1 MDDLVDFLQEKP
13 EYLDIL
19 RTIIEYEE
27 QKGEMDTRL
36 VERMEYDRYWNNTEI
51 PVNATRL
58 YHLETKGIIE
68 RVIDTNS
75 TTAYA
80 IVNRSRLKDTVNN
93 IEENYDGDREVVNHY
108 FPSEEELDDNLF
120 NDVIGYDDVKWLLRR
135 GLTTDDITNF
145 LLVGP
150 PGSAKTV
157 FLLCIRELNN
167 AVFVPGADSSS
178 AGFLEALF
186 ENKPK
191 YVLVD
196 EVDDMNADNQKS
208 MSSYMETG
216 IAKETKYDKTR
227 EMKINAKTFGSAN
240 STGPIQN
247 HILDRFNVLHF
258 DKYSKDEFTNVC
270 QHMLPKNEDVSE
282 ENAVRIAQLLWE
294 QKRTSDVR
302 EAIRVARLSRGDPEK
317 VISVMD
323 KYSPNNSGLFG
334 SS

>member
-1 MDDLVDFLQEKP
+1 MVDVESFLRQKP
-13 EYLDIL
+13 EYIEIL
-19 RTIIEYEE
+19 KTIIEHEE
-27 QKGEMDTRL
+27 DIGECTGLLADRI
-36 VERMEYDRYWNNTEI
+36 EYDRYWNNTDV

-58 YHLETKGIIE
+58 YHLETKGIID
-68 RVIDTNS
+68 RVMDTNS
-75 TTAYA
+75 TTAYSIVDREWLKNQVDA
-80 IVNRSRLKDTVNN
+80 IDNSFS
-93 IEENYDGDREVVNHY
+93 EGREVVHHS
-108 FPSEEELDDNLF
+108 FPSEDELDEGLF
-120 NDVIGYDDVKWLLRR
+120 DDVIGYEDVKWLLRR
-135 GLTTDDITNF
+135 GLTTDEITNF

-157 FLLCIRELNN
+157 FLLCIRDLQD

-196 EVDDMNADNQKS
+196 EVDDMSTDNQKS

-240 STGPIQN
+240 KLGPIQD
-247 HILDRFNVLHF
+247 HILDRFNVLQF
-258 DKYSKDEFTNVC
+258 DKYDRDEFLNVC
-270 QHMLPKNEDVSE
+270 EHMLPSKEGVTEDE
-282 ENAVRIAQLLWE
+282 AVTIAELLWE
-294 QKRTSDVR
+294 KKRTSDVR
-302 EAIRVARLSRGDPEK
+302 EAIRVARLSRGDPER
-317 VISVMD
+317 VIDVMD
-323 KYSPNNSGLFG
+323 KYSGKPSELFG